1 MRHYHFMALTRNIP
15 PYLQPLHTIMKITAN
30 TVVSFHYTLREG
42 ETDEDKKDVEHS
54 CDGEPTLYLHGAS
67 NIIAGLEKA
76 LEGKS
81 TGDKVEV
88 SLAPVEAYGLHNPKN
103 IQRVPMKHL
112 VLQGKGKARPKPG
125 MLAQLSTSEGMRSV
139 TIVKA
144 GRHSAEVDTNH
155 PLAGKTVHFD
165 IEVMEV
171 RPATEEEITHGHAH
185 GPGGHQH

>member
-1 MRHYHFMALTRNIP
+1 
-15 PYLQPLHTIMKITAN
+15 MKIAAN

-42 ETDEDKKDVEHS
+42 EADDDKKNVENS
-54 CDGEPTLYLHGAS
+54 RDGKPTLYLHGAS

-76 LEGKS
+76 LAGKS
-81 TGDKVEV
+81 TGDTLEV
-88 SLAPVEAYGLHNPKN
+88 SLAPREAYGLHNPKN

-112 VLQGKGKARPKPG
+112 VLQGKGKIRPKPG

-171 RPATEEEITHGHAH
+171 RPATEEEIAHGHAH